1 MVDTMKTHK
10 LEAILWSVAFP
21 GFGQLL
27 NGHLLKGFVFILLEF
42 IINVNSSF
50 NQAIMFSFLGEISEA
65 AKAVNHQWLMF
76 YPCVYMYAM
85 YDAYKFAEGEN
96 PPLSYVPFAFGA
108 YFVTIGLMYSPKIFF
123 GISFG
128 PIWLPMLSL
137 IPGLGIGFILRYF
150 LIKIT
155 SRPNYSGNSSL
166 DNKNPRK
173 ENHNHLEKT

>member
-1 MVDTMKTHK
+1 MKKTYK

-27 NGHLLKGFVFILLEF
+27 NGHLLKGIIFILLEF
-42 IINVNSSF
+42 TINVMSSF
-50 NQAIMFSFLGEISEA
+50 NQAIMFSFLGKISKA
-65 AKAVNHQWLMF
+65 AIVVDYQWLMF

-96 PPLSYVPFAFGA
+96 PRLSFVPFAFGA
-108 YFVTIGLMYSPKIFF
+108 YFVTIGLMYSPNLFF

-137 IPGLGIGFILRYF
+137 IPGLIIGFIIRYL
-150 LIKIT
+150 LIKLT
-155 SRPNYSGNSSL
+155 TKQNYAS
-166 DNKNPRK
+166 
-173 ENHNHLEKT
+173 

>member
-1 MVDTMKTHK
+1 MKSTCK

-27 NGHLLKGFVFILLEF
+27 NDHLLKGIMFILLEF
-42 IINVNSSF
+42 TINVNSLF
-50 NQAIMFSFLGEISEA
+50 NQAIMLSFLGKITEA
-65 AKAVNHQWLMF
+65 ARVVDHQWLMF
-76 YPCVYMYAM
+76 YPCVYMFAM

-96 PPLSYVPFAFGA
+96 PRLSFVPFAFGA
-108 YFVTIGLMYSPKIFF
+108 YFVTIGLMFSPKIFF

-137 IPGLGIGFILRYF
+137 IPGLGIGFIIRHI

-155 SRPNYSGNSSL
+155 SRPKL
-166 DNKNPRK
+166 
-173 ENHNHLEKT
+173 